1 MILVALGNAT
11 SIRRLVEKQS
21 HAQPTYAEIGASLR
35 GTFPP
40 GFHHDRYERRLG
52 QGEEVFEYA
61 KEGLR
66 KWQAHDGPGLRV
78 LPRQTEIRPGATV
91 IVTFGFIVAL
101 AAPCRIVE
109 VVDEPR
115 RWGFAYGTLPGH
127 PEQGEEAFLLRWTEE
142 DTVCFE
148 VSAFSRP
155 ADRLVRLAGPLG
167 RRIQRSGTNGY
178 LTALQRF
185 VNRRFPGHG

>member
-1 MILVALGNAT
+1 MILVAPGSST
-11 SIRRLVEKQS
+11 SIQRLVEKQS
-21 HAQPTYAEIGASLR
+21 GSQPTYADLGASLR
-35 GTFPP
+35 GLSPP
-40 GFHHDRYERRLG
+40 GFHHDHYERILG
-52 QGEEVFEYA
+52 QGEDVFEYA

-66 KWQAHDGPGLRV
+66 NWEAHSGPGVRV
-78 LPRQTEIRPGATV
+78 LPRQTGIQPGATV
-91 IVTFGFIVAL
+91 IVTLGLILAL
-101 AAPCRIVE
+101 AAPCRIIE

-127 PEQGEEAFLLRWTEE
+127 PEQGEEAFLLTWDDD

-155 ADRLVRLAGPLG
+155 ADRLVGLAGPIA

-178 LTALQRF
+178 LTALQKF
-185 VNRRFPGHG
+185 VSRRFPS